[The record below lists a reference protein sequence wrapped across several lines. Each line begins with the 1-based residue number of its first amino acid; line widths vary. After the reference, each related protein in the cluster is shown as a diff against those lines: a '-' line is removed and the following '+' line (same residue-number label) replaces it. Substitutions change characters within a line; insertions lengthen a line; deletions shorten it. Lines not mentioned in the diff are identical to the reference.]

1 MANKNPFTEEGRK
14 TLISEGVVFPVSNNS
29 VKEDN
34 SLVTVWNNQ
43 PVVSSRD
50 IAIRFEKRHD
60 HVLRDIKKIQGG
72 LPNFGE
78 MFFETTEPDSLG
90 RQQRIYLMNYNGFSM
105 LVMGFTGQKA
115 LEWKNNYINAF
126 NRMRQKL
133 QEMSLPSYQIE
144 DPVTRARKWADEMEA
159 KNKRIMVLTHEK
171 KQLTEQV
178 EVMKP
183 AADLGAAISA
193 SDGDISVGDMANIL
207 NQNGHRTGR
216 NRLFDWL
223 VDKGYLYRRGREYRV
238 YQQYLDQGLFCLI
251 ESTVEINGNEV
262 LKFSVRITG
271 KGQERILQRF
281 RQ

>member
-1 MANKNPFTEEGRK
+1 MANKNPFTEEGREA
-14 TLISEGVVFPVSNNS
+14 LISEGVVLPVSNNS
-29 VKEDN
+29 VTEDN

-60 HVLRDIKKIQGG
+60 HVLRDIKKIQEG

-159 KNKRIMVLTHEK
+159 KNKRIMILTHEK

-183 AADLGAAISA
+183 AADLGVAISA

-207 NQNGHRTGR
+207 NQNGFRT
-216 NRLFDWL
+216 F
-223 VDKGYLYRRGREYRV
+223 
-238 YQQYLDQGLFCLI
+238 
-251 ESTVEINGNEV
+251 
-262 LKFSVRITG
+262 
-271 KGQERILQRF
+271 
-281 RQ
+281 